1 MANIGEE
8 IVDGSVRWI
17 VRDTRAEATTL
28 SSGMMSAADKIKLNG
43 YPSKT
48 NGTTKYLREDGSWQA
63 IAGYSLPKAT
73 TSALGGVMIGNNLSI
88 DSNGKVS
95 LSLSGNANH
104 VLKGN
109 GTWSAIESYSL
120 PVASTSGIG
129 GVKIGSNTGITIGS
143 SGVISLTSAST
154 TTIGGIK
161 FPNTGTDH
169 FLTAN
174 GTWATINTA
183 AVASASNVFGVGSNG
198 LVPSITS
205 DQRDNLYYLSAA
217 GWKSRTIPIPTQVG
231 MPPFYDAFDTYTP
244 SWTVNDTDAITFA
257 VLDPDDKALIESYS
271 GGKGKSQFAYDLLYN
286 YHQRSLSN
294 GWYGANLPVFYGSID
309 GSGGG
314 AYGKQAGIYLYKVT
328 PQLGYLWNNDTG
340 HNTAVLRN
348 LGLLGNSDSPK
359 NTRMPLYAYFII
371 RKAKNTLTLG
381 AKSQIVYYN
390 NDPEILIST
399 AAQKDKEDGG
409 AGVANDSA
417 NVVFDYPQYPTL
429 SDDGM
434 SYSHP
439 VPSTGEL
446 KDVLDSKIP
455 TGPTGSDGNRFSELV
470 AYINRDR
477 LPWANLNAYWTLKHI
492 TSAETG
498 LSCLKFKLLSRGSNS
513 FARFNRYFS
522 QIKINLISSETD
534 NYMSQTTGL
543 VIITKPDVKSFDYLN
558 AADDYST
565 LEFTNSNSV
574 KTLYFDYYSNQ
585 PLEYKITYTKVKDQ
599 NDTTFPVV
607 KAQTLTDFCE
617 ETFKALR
624 KDQQSAKLENNLDY
638 VPTLP
643 AYDGIELKDS
653 DRDITITYK
662 EDDETITKTLS
673 AVGSLVRVAGGIDA
687 AGTSFEEIT
696 GLYNGYGTTTDTDDS
711 SKFVKLAIK
720 APDNKWYFV
729 ESEYIIKEQR
739 YNTANRPINDK
750 DYKRYTDNPY
760 HPNYFMTDQ
769 FTVYRQF
776 RKAIVFVTPLVS
788 HGSCTLSLYTSTND
802 VYIPYTYTLSD
813 GKKETRQKAYYTG
826 TFKQKEFKLTSKI
839 NIVESSTKNICAGT
853 EDSIITGVSD
863 LTTIQADQI
872 DKTTTPHNLS
882 WLAAVAASGQAAN
895 YIKVGDYIA
904 FKLQKTLKLEGTVLN
919 DQGNPVQAE
928 INKDTIQRAVV
939 IGINHNPNCSKE
951 GISQTGGVMNHN
963 GIHFAVGRDGV
974 DTAYHSMRMHKD
986 DDSENNLNLGGWPQ
1000 TSLRR
1005 WLNSYFVTDQVPNT
1019 VYEARGNAD
1028 ITADSDR
1035 EYYGSRLGGD
1045 DKGYFLNL
1053 PTKLQQAIKRYTKP
1067 YFAYKGW
1074 KKTST
1079 EVGYDR
1085 YASITSGSTTVVL
1098 HAAEIRDADP
1108 NTQNTNDPGYYKE
1121 ESTFEDKIWLMSQNE
1136 VRGQYSTG
1144 QSSTYEYNNTIRYD
1158 YYKAANPLNR
1168 YMHTDTE
1175 TTIDWW
1181 WRSINT
1187 DSYNNFRKLSNEL
1200 STSAKPKNLYG
1211 VVPCFVI

>member
-73 TSALGGVMIGNNLSI
+73 TSSLGGVMIGNNLSI

-104 VLKGN
+104 VLKGD

-154 TTIGGIK
+154 TNIGGIK

-174 GTWATINTA
+174 GTWVTINTA
-183 AVASASNVFGVGSNG
+183 AVASASTEFAVGSNG
-198 LVPSITS
+198 LVPGPTQ
-205 DQRDNLYYLSAA
+205 DQKDNLYYLSAA

-231 MPPFYDAFDTYTP
+231 MPPFYNAFDTYTP
-244 SWTVNDTDAITFA
+244 SWTVNDTDAITFEA
-257 VLDPDDKALIESYS
+257 LNDDDKALIESYP
-271 GGKGKSQFAYDLLYN
+271 GGGKSQFAYDLLYN

-294 GWYGANLPVFYGSID
+294 GLYGANLPVFYGSID

-314 AYGKQAGIYLYKVT
+314 AYGKRAGIYIYKVT
-328 PQLGYLWNNDTG
+328 PKLGYLWSKDTG

-359 NTRMPLYAYFII
+359 NTRRTLYAYFII
-371 RKAKNTLTLG
+371 SKAKNTLTLG

-390 NDPEILIST
+390 SDPEILIST

-429 SDDGM
+429 SEDGM

-455 TGPTGSDGNRFSELV
+455 TGSDGDFFSEAV

-477 LPWANLNAYWTLKHI
+477 LPWANLDAYWTLKHI

-498 LSCLKFKLLSRGSNS
+498 LSSLKFTLLSRGSNS

-534 NYMSQTTGL
+534 NYMSQKTGL
-543 VIITKPDVKSFDYLN
+543 VIITKPDVKSLDYLN

-607 KAQTLTDFCE
+607 KVQTLTDFCE

-624 KDQQSAKLENNLDY
+624 KQQDTKLENNLDC

-643 AYDGIELKDS
+643 EYDGIELKDS

-662 EDDETITKTLS
+662 EGDETITKTLS
-673 AVGSLVRVAGGIDA
+673 ATGSLVRVAGGIDA

-696 GLYNGYGTTTDTDDS
+696 GLYNGYGPDGS
-711 SKFVKLAIK
+711 SRFVKLAIK

-729 ESEYIIKEQR
+729 ESEYKIKDQK
-739 YNTANRPINDK
+739 YTTANRPIK
-750 DYKRYTDNPY
+750 DTKYKRYLDNPPPY
-760 HPNYFMTDQ
+760 NYFMTDQ

-776 RKAIVFVTPLVS
+776 RKAIVFVQPLVS
-788 HGSCTLSLYTSTND
+788 HGSCTLTLYTSTND
-802 VYIPYTYTLSD
+802 VYIPYTYAVS
-813 GKKETRQKAYYTG
+813 GSNEEIRQKAYYTR

-853 EDSIITGVSD
+853 EDSLITGDSD
-863 LTTIQADQI
+863 LTTISASQI
-872 DKTTTPHNLS
+872 ATAPHNLS
-882 WLAAVAASGQAAN
+882 WLAAVAESGQAAN

-904 FKLQKTLKLEGTVLN
+904 FRLQDTLKLEGTILN
-919 DQGNPVQAE
+919 DQGDPIQAE
-928 INKDTIQRAVV
+928 INKGTTQRAIV
-939 IGINHNPNCSKE
+939 IGINHNSNCINE
-951 GISQTGGVMNHN
+951 GIAQAGGVMNHN

-974 DTAYHSMRMHKD
+974 DTAYHSMRINKD
-986 DDSENNLNLGGWPQ
+986 DASENNHNLGGWPQ
-1000 TSLRR
+1000 TSIRR
-1005 WLNSYFVTDQVPNT
+1005 WLNSYFMTDQVRSN
-1019 VYEARGNAD
+1019 VYEARGNAN

-1035 EYYGSRLGGD
+1035 AYYRALGGN

-1053 PTKLQQAIKRYTKP
+1053 PTKLQQAIKLYTKP
-1067 YFAYKGW
+1067 YFAYKGF
-1074 KKTST
+1074 KKTSE

-1085 YASITSGSTTVVL
+1085 GASITSDNNTRVAL
-1098 HAAEIRDADP
+1098 KAAEIRDAVP
-1108 NTQNTNDPGYYKE
+1108 NAINHNDPGYYKE
-1121 ESTFEDKIWLMSQNE
+1121 ESTFQDKIWLMSQNE

-1144 QSSTYEYNNTIRYD
+1144 NESTYEYNNTVRYD
-1158 YYKAANPLNR
+1158 YYKAANPLVR

-1187 DSYNNFRKLSNEL
+1187 DSYNAFRKLSNEL

-1211 VVPCFVI
+1211 IVPCFVI